1 MKKKLS
7 VFLLCAISALTVSGC
22 GGKDHYAKVYET
34 AREKVLSSEQNASF
48 LSEKI
53 QKAKEL
59 SGRSDDQA
67 DGLLGGILF
76 LEEISGKISDLFGSD
91 SSKESSSPGRETSFE
106 GNSFDRSPYDRA
118 YAEKHGSGDLTE
130 AELVR
135 VVDGDTIVTC
145 LDGSYSYV
153 RLIGINTPESV
164 APNEYLEKTGKE
176 NTQEGKDASA
186 HSKELLAE
194 VKTVWL
200 EFDEQEY
207 DPYERILAY
216 VWLSSDRADI
226 SYMLNAKILTDGYAE
241 PMPVSPNLRYA
252 ESLAALVDDGK

>member
-1 MKKKLS
+1 M
-7 VFLLCAISALTVSGC
+7 LTVSGC

-34 AREKVLSSEQNASF
+34 AREMVFSSGQDTSF

-59 SGRSDDQA
+59 SGGSDDQS
-67 DGLLGGILF
+67 DGLFDGILS
-76 LEEISGKISDLFGSD
+76 LEGIGNKVRDLFGSD
-91 SSKESSSPGRETSFE
+91 SSKESSSPGSETSFE
-106 GNSFDRSPYDRA
+106 GNSPDRSPYDRA
-118 YAEKHGSGDLTE
+118 HAEKHGSGDLTE

-164 APNEYLEKTGKE
+164 APGEYLEKTGKE
-176 NTQEGKDASA
+176 NTREGKDASA

-194 VKTVWL
+194 VETVWL

-207 DPYERILAY
+207 DPYGRILAY
-216 VWLSSDRADI
+216 VWLNSDRTDI
-226 SYMLNAKILTDGYAE
+226 SHMLNAKILTDGYAE
-241 PMPVSPNLRYA
+241 LMPVSPNLRYA
-252 ESLAALVDDGK
+252 ESLATLADDGK